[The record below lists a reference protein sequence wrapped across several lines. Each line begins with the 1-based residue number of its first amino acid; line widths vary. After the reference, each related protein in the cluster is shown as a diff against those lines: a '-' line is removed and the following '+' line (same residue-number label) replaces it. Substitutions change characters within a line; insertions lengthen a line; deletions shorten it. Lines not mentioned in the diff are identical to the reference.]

1 MKKFCLIVFLLWFTV
16 SDSWGA
22 SATDDFERGDSSDLG
37 SAWDPYQSSPCSIS
51 SGAVW
56 YTTADVRCYE
66 GYNGLIPGDPQ
77 YGQITIQVGGT
88 VENLGLL
95 VRMSAPTTMDA
106 YMCRINYGA
115 AQIEVRA
122 NGAQTAVL
130 APAAGNPVTWADGDV
145 MRCEANGN
153 TITMYQNGNQ
163 VAQGT
168 DGNNTYP
175 SGRVGIF
182 VVNGGVQIK
191 DFEVGDLT
199 IASPVAR
206 RRSGGLL

>member
-1 MKKFCLIVFLLWFTV
+1 MRKFCLIVFLLWFTV
-16 SDSWGA
+16 SDSWAA
-22 SATDDFERGDSSDLG
+22 SATDDFERADSSDLG
-37 SAWDPYQSSPCSIS
+37 SAWDSYQSSPCSIS
-51 SGAVW
+51 GGAVW

-66 GYNGLIPGDPQ
+66 GYNGLVPGDPQ
-77 YGQITIQVGGT
+77 YGQITIQIGGT

-106 YMCRINYGA
+106 YMCRINSVGS
-115 AQIEVRA
+115 QIEVRA

-130 APAAGNPVTWADGDV
+130 ASESSTAWVDNDT

-153 TITMYQNGNQ
+153 TITMYRNGSQ
-163 VAQGT
+163 LIQGT
-168 DGNNTYP
+168 DESNTYP

-182 VVNGGVQIK
+182 VVNNGAQIQ